1 MPSGD
6 ELVIITEKERETERE
21 VGEKKTRE
29 RKKVNMA
36 SINFKG
42 EFSKKVITENTRF
55 NNEKCEDCH

>member
-6 ELVIITEKERETERE
+6 ELVIITEKERQTERQ
-21 VGEKKTRE
+21 VGEKKARE

-42 EFSKKVITENTRF
+42 KFSKKVITETTRF